1 MVLFLI
7 VAPGTFSK
15 LKLLVSAAIYVSK
28 KEIWRRSTIWE
39 HVRYF
44 ASLTKL
50 EITSPII
57 VIVVG
62 SEEAAVSAHRFPLAS
77 SKFSLNYTYYTYRH
91 SHLLMFIM
99 LPYLKLQASSKI
111 WISCPT
117 NTTTRCATQF
127 F

>member
-7 VAPGTFSK
+7 IAPGTFSE

-77 SKFSLNYTYYTYRH
+77 SDFFLKLYLL
-91 SHLLMFIM
+91 HLLT
-99 LPYLKLQASSKI
+99 LSSVHVYH
-111 WISCPT
+111 ISL
-117 NTTTRCATQF
+117 F
-127 F
+127 